1 LINRTAQS
9 HIGWGAIALGVMGG
23 LGIALVAFLAL
34 GVTGLTDFRTGVA
47 VLIFLQYSSQ
57 LVAGYL
63 AGRLAVRARVF
74 HGGLAG
80 MIVAAVGAAIGL
92 SAAGTDSDLG
102 LIVLALIIATITGT
116 AGGVLAENRFRQAD
130 GLP

>member
-1 LINRTAQS
+1 M
-9 HIGWGAIALGVMGG
+9 HIGWGAIALGVMAG
-23 LGIALVAFLAL
+23 LGMALIAFIAL
-34 GVTGLTDFRTGVA
+34 GVTGLTDFGAGAA

-57 LVAGYL
+57 LAAGYV
-63 AGRLAVRARVF
+63 AGRLAAQARVL

-80 MIVAAVGAAIGL
+80 IIVAAIGAAIGL
-92 SAAGTDSDLG
+92 SSTGTNSNLG
-102 LIVLALIIATITGT
+102 LVVLALIVAAITGT